1 MNKNHP
7 DYHYLVNQIPRLDD
21 VTKARF
27 ARLAGQNFQRVSDR
41 LKQLVTEDVEAHYV
55 EEDELV
61 PAVA

>member
-7 DYHYLVNQIPRLDD
+7 DYHYLVNQIPGLDEG
-21 VTKARF
+21 TKARF

-41 LKQLVTEDVEAHYV
+41 LKQLVTEDVEANYV